1 MLRIYVNSQVK
12 SKRKFEIVICTENIS
27 RFQLFWKV
35 VTDDDDLVIMNMN
48 GVNVNVTS
56 KAMQSKVKV
65 IKAKPYPTLSL
76 LQKERINFK
85 KYYDNSWIEQ
95 DCAVVILFV

>member
-27 RFQLFWKV
+27 RSQLFWKV
-35 VTDDDDLVIMNMN
+35 VTDDDLVIMNKN
-48 GVNVNVTS
+48 GVNVNVTR

-85 KYYDNSWIEQ
+85 KYYDNSWIEHR
-95 DCAVVILFV
+95 CAVPF